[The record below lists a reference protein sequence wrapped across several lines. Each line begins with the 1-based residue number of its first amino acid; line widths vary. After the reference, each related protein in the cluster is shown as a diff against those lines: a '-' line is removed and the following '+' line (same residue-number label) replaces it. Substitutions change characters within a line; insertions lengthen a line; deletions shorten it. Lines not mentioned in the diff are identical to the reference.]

1 MSSVVVITPFLLL
14 AQADQLV
21 FLFLSDKKYSL
32 TRKDIKFQL
41 ENDKAEPARRHVAE
55 ESSQV
60 VPNVSTRSMTR
71 SANLTNP
78 ERIDQ
83 ARKLLFT
90 KLNTNLN
97 TLIKNGAAKIK
108 FIKAYN
114 ALIKESN
121 TIALDETINRLFNYF
136 NQELFFSLLRD
147 VQLEWSYRLKS

>member
-1 MSSVVVITPFLLL
+1 
-14 AQADQLV
+14 
-21 FLFLSDKKYSL
+21 
-32 TRKDIKFQL
+32 
-41 ENDKAEPARRHVAE
+41 
-55 ESSQV
+55 
-60 VPNVSTRSMTR
+60 MTR
-71 SANLTNP
+71 SANLSNP
-78 ERIDQ
+78 DRIDQ

-97 TLIKNGAAKIK
+97 TLIKNAAAKIK

-114 ALIKESN
+114 ALVKEAS

>member
-1 MSSVVVITPFLLL
+1 MSALLL
-14 AQADQLV
+14 CGPNS
-21 FLFLSDKKYSL
+21 FCGNSSEKRYSL
-32 TRKDIKFQL
+32 TRKDMKFQL
-41 ENDKAEPARRHVAE
+41 ETNGSDGQPRRRAQ

-71 SANLTNP
+71 SANLSNP
-78 ERIDQ
+78 DRIDQ

-97 TLIKNGAAKIK
+97 TLIKNAAAKIK

-114 ALIKESN
+114 ALVKEAS